1 MTAPSD
7 AASRPRAQQ
16 RIDDRLGWFRYIV
29 YGDPHKGLENDQV
42 RFLLERIA
50 ALELERDQLKEAVAR
65 V

>member
-1 MTAPSD
+1 
-7 AASRPRAQQ
+7 
-16 RIDDRLGWFRYIV
+16 LGWFRYIV